1 MPDRDDDEPLAHP
14 HDERVLAVIRAVL
27 RENRWPS
34 YRLEDG
40 TADVEALAWES
51 RPHPTTVGGW
61 KALCR
66 TVAKRMAIDRTRS
79 EVKGGKDAEQS
90 TDRADEH
97 EGAHGGAAI
106 EAAIDRRKAIEK
118 VASLIKD
125 EKERAVFVETTLGSS
140 QQETAQ
146 SLGMTP
152 REVSRRVKSMQKRF
166 KQVLA
171 PVGLLAVLAVGAYVL
186 FHDTV
191 GPDERA
197 HNQGPSPSSAPSA
210 PPGPTPEELAQ
221 QQRAKADELRKLAE
235 ADCAGRHWARCSTD
249 LDDAQKLDPQGDGAR
264 RVQRLY
270 GKAARG
276 EALEQQRG
284 KPGPL
289 EPRTLSV
296 EGRTRLVSALGAS
309 KGQSLRL
316 VCVRDAEAAHF
327 CGELAAAIT
336 SAGWSVTRATLAPDA
351 GDMHGLLVEVA
362 TDADDATQAAA
373 DVLGA
378 GLEKGFHLA
387 RGPDDVPPG
396 GDAPLRLTVGRQ

>member
-27 RENRWPS
+27 RENRWPAHK
-34 YRLEDG
+34 LEDG
-40 TADVEALAWES
+40 IADVEVLAWDSE
-51 RPHPTTVGGW
+51 PHPTTVGGW

-66 TVAKRMAIDRTRS
+66 KIAKDMAIDRTRS
-79 EVKGGKDAEQS
+79 EVTGGKGSEQS

-97 EGAHGGAAI
+97 EGPHGGAAI
-106 EAAIDRRKAIEK
+106 EAAIDRRKAIDK

-125 EKERAVFVETTLGSS
+125 EKERAVFVQTALGSS
-140 QQETAQ
+140 QKETAQ
-146 SLGMTP
+146 SLGMKP
-152 REVSRRVKSMQKRF
+152 REVSRHVNSMRKRF
-166 KQVLA
+166 TQVLA

-197 HNQGPSPSSAPSA
+197 HNQGPSPSSSA
-210 PPGPTPEELAQ
+210 PPGPSPEQVAQ
-221 QQRAKADELRKLAE
+221 EERAKAEELRKLAE
-235 ADCAGRHWARCSTD
+235 ADCEARHWAKCSQD
-249 LDDAQKLDPQGDGAR
+249 LDDALKLDPQGDAAR

-276 EALEQQRG
+276 EAIDQQKG

-289 EPRTLSV
+289 EPRTLSA
-296 EGRTRLVSALGAS
+296 EGRTRLVGALAAS

-373 DVLGA
+373 DVLGG
-378 GLEKGFHLA
+378 GLEKGFYLA

-396 GDAPLRLTVGRQ
+396 GDAPLRLTVGLR

>member
-34 YRLEDG
+34 YKLEDG
-40 TADVEALAWES
+40 TAEVEARAWKS
-51 RPHPTTVGGW
+51 QPHPTTVGGW

-79 EVKGGKDAEQS
+79 EVKDGKDAEQL

-97 EGAHGGAAI
+97 EGGHGGAAI

-118 VASLIKD
+118 AASSIED
-125 EKERAVFVETTLGSS
+125 EKERAVFVETALGSS
-140 QQETAQ
+140 RQETAQ
-146 SLGMTP
+146 TLGMKP
-152 REVSRRVKSMQKRF
+152 REVSRRVHSMQKRF

-171 PVGLLAVLAVGAYVL
+171 PVGLLAVLGVGAYFL

-197 HNQGPSPSSAPSA
+197 HHQGPSPSSSA
-210 PPGPTPEELAQ
+210 PPGPSPEELAQ
-221 QQRAKADELRKLAE
+221 ANRAKADELRKLAD
-235 ADCAGRHWARCSTD
+235 ADCAARHWAQCSAD
-249 LDDAQKLDPQGDGAR
+249 LGDAYNLDPRGDGAR

-289 EPRTLSV
+289 EPRTLSA
-296 EGRTRLVSALGAS
+296 EGRTRLVSALAAS

-316 VCVRDAEAAHF
+316 VCVRGAEATHF
-327 CGELAAAIT
+327 CGELEAAIK
-336 SAGWSVTRATLAPDA
+336 SAGWSVTRVTLAPDA

-378 GLEKGFHLA
+378 GLEKGFYLA